1 MAISLGAA
9 SYVTSGLVFHVDA
22 ANSASYPGTG
32 TTWTDIAGNTAGTMT
47 SVTYNGAINGGV
59 MTFSGA
65 AGIGVTYPG
74 TNLSLNTL
82 TISAWSYSTNYTQ
95 SGFWFEKTTNNLV
108 NTQYSIFLDGSG
120 NIYFRTQGLTPA
132 DLVVSNNG
140 ANLEN
145 GRWNNV
151 VGTFDGT
158 TKRIYVNN
166 VLVASGAV
174 TGTITAN
181 SSGNAYVGSYG
192 SLAGYP
198 FNGYISSVQVYNRA
212 LSLSEIQQNYAHF
225 SRGVYFSTGSS
236 QVTGSSSTSDR
247 GRLLAVSAY
256 ITPAI
261 TGSYNWTPYVPV
273 TTPATITWNYFG
285 ASVAATGTTPGPYTI
300 THSAAPATWTQS
312 AYSTESGVNVFAQA
326 TPNQTNTYI
335 MVGLTR
341 TPGASYT
348 AIEYALYYN
357 ADGNLYIYESG
368 NNIGTFGT
376 YSTTTVGR
384 VTYDG
389 SYIRYYADVNG
400 TRPIRVVAVSGLT
413 GLKFQAA
420 FYNGGALSGVY
431 FGSNTHQIAKK
442 AFAIVTGGGGGA
454 AGYAESGG
462 SGGHCE
468 RMIDVTGVQTV
479 TVTIGGGG
487 STVTYYA
494 VAGNG
499 GTSSFG
505 SYATATGGNGGNA
518 NFQHSGGSGGTGSG
532 GDVNLV
538 GGTGTG
544 HVNLAGSG
552 AMSSGGQSYW
562 GGGYAISH
570 SQNVPIGF
578 SAPGAGGCG
587 GRTDATSPGSVGA
600 PGAVVVYSYS

>member
-1 MAISLGAA
+1 MATSLGTA

-32 TTWTDIAGNTAGTMT
+32 TTWTDIAGLTSGAMT
-47 SVTYNGAINGGV
+47 SVTYNAINGGA
-59 MTFSGA
+59 MTFSGVV
-65 AGIGVTYPG
+65 GIGVTYPG
-74 TNLSLNTL
+74 TNLSLNAL
-82 TISAWSYSTNYTQ
+82 TISAWSYSTNYIQ
-95 SGFWFEKTTNNLV
+95 NGFFFEKTTNNLV
-108 NTQYSIFLDGSG
+108 NTQYSLFVEQGGGTIV
-120 NIYFRTQGLTPA
+120 FRTVGLTA
-132 DLVVSNNG
+132 QDLQVSIYG
-140 ANLEN
+140 ANVEN
-145 GRWNNV
+145 GRWNNI

-166 VLVASGAV
+166 VLVASAAV

-181 SSGNAYVGSYG
+181 SSGNAYIGSYG
-192 SLAGYP
+192 SLINYP

-212 LSLSEIQQNYAHF
+212 LSLSEIQQNYAYF
-225 SRGVYFSTGSS
+225 SRGVYLNDGTSLITS
-236 QVTGSSSTSDR
+236 QSSSADI
-247 GRLLAVSAY
+247 GQLLAVSAY
-256 ITPAI
+256 ITPAV

-273 TTPATITWNYFG
+273 TTPATITWNYLG

-300 THSAAPATWTQS
+300 THSAAPSTWTQS
-312 AYSTESGVNVFAQA
+312 AYSTESGTNVFAQA
-326 TPNQTNTYI
+326 TPSQTNTYI
-335 MVGLTR
+335 MFGLTR

-348 AIEYALYYN
+348 AIEYAIFFVN
-357 ADGNLYIYESG
+357 DGTIQLYESG
-368 NNIGTFGT
+368 SNIGTFGT
-376 YSTTTVGR
+376 YSTTTIGR

-400 TRPIRVVAVSGLT
+400 TRPLRVVAVSGLT

-431 FGSNTHQIAKK
+431 FGSNTHQVSKK

-462 SGGHCE
+462 AGGHGE
-468 RMIDVTGVQTV
+468 KMIDVAGVQTV

-487 STVTYYA
+487 TTVTYYA

-505 SYATATGGNGGNA
+505 SYLTATGGNGGNA
-518 NFQHSGGSGGTGSG
+518 NYQHSGGSGGTGSG
-532 GDVNLV
+532 GDVNIL
-538 GGTGTG
+538 GGAGTG
-544 HVNLAGSG
+544 HVNSAGSG

-570 SQNVPIGF
+570 SQNTPIGF